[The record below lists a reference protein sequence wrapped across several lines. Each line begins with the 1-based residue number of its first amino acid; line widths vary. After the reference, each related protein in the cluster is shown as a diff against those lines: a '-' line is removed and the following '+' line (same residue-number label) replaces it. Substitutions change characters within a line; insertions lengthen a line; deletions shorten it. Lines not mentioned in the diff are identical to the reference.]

1 MFFDVHSGEGGVEAA
16 HFVGNVDEASA
27 LPVLVVCG
35 TVEADVVVPAVD
47 THLCVCVCVRERER
61 EKEKEKEIQ
70 RRIVC
75 VRVCERENTRQR

>member
-47 THLCVCVCVRERER
+47 THLCVCVCVCVCVRER
-61 EKEKEKEIQ
+61 EKERE
-70 RRIVC
+70 RNDGLCVC
-75 VRVCERENTRQR
+75 VCERENTRQR